1 MNRSQQSTNNQ
12 RLIGALIALILAF
25 ALWPNSAAA
34 SDELFKLKGKTYKT
48 ADLPV
53 AGQQRLFELES
64 EIFGQRKAMLEE
76 LLLEQHFADLAKGG
90 KKSALQLQEEA
101 LTVAEP
107 SEKELQSFYEENKAR
122 IPPNMQ
128 FDQIKDQLK
137 QFVKQQKVTDKRNDV
152 LNKLLADKNNAL
164 LISKPKGPSV
174 EISWQGYPTKG
185 AENAKITI
193 VEFADYRCPH
203 CKLAS
208 DSIKTI
214 WPKYKDKVRLV
225 FMDFPAKGGV
235 SRTIAMGGYCANKQN
250 KFWEYNEQ
258 AFAKQADLAEGS
270 PLELAKALKLDTK
283 AFESCMASPDA
294 GKTVDQAMKEGER
307 IGVTGTPSFFVNG
320 EKLIVT
326 GKFEDALSQT
336 IDAALLTN

>member
-1 MNRSQQSTNNQ
+1 MNRSKQSSYFQ
-12 RLIGALIALILAF
+12 RLIGVFITLVLGFGFWSNGAE
-25 ALWPNSAAA
+25 AA
-34 SDELFKLKGKTYKT
+34 DELFKLKGKVYKT
-48 ADLPV
+48 NDLPV
-53 AGQQRLFELES
+53 SGQQKLFEMES

-76 LLLEQHFADLAKGG
+76 LLLEQYFADLAKGG
-90 KKSALQLQEEA
+90 KKSSLELQEEA
-101 LTVAEP
+101 LKVPEP
-107 SEKELQSFYEENKAR
+107 SEKELQSFFEENKAR

-137 QFVKQQKVTDKRNDV
+137 QFVKQQKVTEKRNDV

-164 LISKPKGPSV
+164 MLTKPKGPSV
-174 EISWQGYPTKG
+174 EIAWQGYPSKG

-208 DSIKTI
+208 DSLKAI

-235 SRTIAMGGYCANKQN
+235 SRTIAMGGYCAHKQN

-270 PLELAKALKLDTK
+270 PLDLAKTLKLDTK
-283 AFESCMASPDA
+283 AFETCMAAPDA
-294 GKTVDQAMKEGER
+294 GKAVDQAMKEGER
-307 IGVTGTPSFFVNG
+307 IGVSGTPSFFVNG